1 MDSNFFTSLLLALAV
16 GNTAAPGHGFFEQIL
31 GDPNQVTWDGGG
43 ITSTAMLSTG
53 VGPAPCFDPCI
64 FDFSATP
71 QNLPVAIIPG
81 YTIFATFNF
90 LGPATSAAAT
100 CTGLTCDGRG
110 CETRWGPVPITMTG
124 RLRWF
129 NSARPSEFED
139 IFIAGSG
146 FAQAL
151 NHHEF
156 PVGPWNYSQTRYEFD
171 YVRVA
176 TIVPEPAGGALVGCG
191 IGLVAVVLAT
201 RRRGRI
207 AAA

>member
-31 GDPNQVTWDGGG
+31 GDPNPVTWDIGG
-43 ITSTAMLSTG
+43 ITASGIQSTG
-53 VGPAPCFDPCI
+53 VGPAPCFGTCT
-64 FDFSATP
+64 FDFSVTP
-71 QNLPVAIIPG
+71 RNLPFASIPG
-81 YTIFATFNF
+81 YTILASFNF
-90 LGPATSAAAT
+90 FGPATTAVAT
-100 CTGLTCDGRG
+100 CLGLNCEGRSY
-110 CETRWGPVPITMTG
+110 ETTWGPVPITMTG
-124 RLRWF
+124 RMRWI
-129 NSARPSEFED
+129 NSTSPSEFED

-176 TIVPEPAGGALVGCG
+176 TIVPEPAGGALLGCG
-191 IGLVAVVLAT
+191 IGFVVVVLTT